1 MNRILNV
8 IDVLLQELE
17 ATPVRPPMTPG
28 AGQGSAHRHAFKKI
42 NRKKSAVAK
51 LCNLY
56 RAPTARG
63 GSETHADGNP
73 SCSDSWS
80 ETPTGTRR
88 HTCG

>member
-17 ATPVRPPMTPG
+17 ATPVRPQMTPG
-28 AGQGSAHRHAFKKI
+28 AGQGTNVHLK
-42 NRKKSAVAK
+42 NRLEIKSAVAK
-51 LCNLY
+51 LCHLY
-56 RAPTARG
+56 RAPTARR

-80 ETPTGTRR
+80 
-88 HTCG
+88 